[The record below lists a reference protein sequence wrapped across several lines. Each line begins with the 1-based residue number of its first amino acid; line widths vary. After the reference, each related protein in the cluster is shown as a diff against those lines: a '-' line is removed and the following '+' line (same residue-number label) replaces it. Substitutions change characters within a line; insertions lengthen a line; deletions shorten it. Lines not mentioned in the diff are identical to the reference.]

1 MLAVE
6 THKLTKRFKQ
16 LVAVNQLDLSI
27 EEGEVYGFLGPNG
40 SGKSTTIR
48 MLCGLLD
55 PSEGQGKVLGFD
67 IRKQTERIKEN
78 IGYMAQAFG
87 LYEDLTVL
95 ENLEFY
101 AGVYLVPQERRKERI
116 AQMVEMAGITGRE
129 NQLAGQLSGGWK
141 QRLALS
147 CALVHQPRMLFLDE
161 PTAGVDPVSR
171 RKFWE
176 LIYRVSEGG
185 TTIMVTTHYM
195 DEAEHCDRLGF
206 IFQGKIVATGTPEEI
221 KHSPLA
227 GQLIELECQPIM
239 EALRML
245 SARFGVQRVARFGP
259 LVHVHVDD
267 GEEVLREIY
276 NLLNQG
282 GIRIESSRVIIPTIE
297 DLFISLVEK
306 EEQLNPTP

>member
-16 LVAVNQLDLSI
+16 LLAVDQLDLAI

-48 MLCGLLD
+48 MLCGLMD

-67 IRKQTERIKEN
+67 IQKQTERIKEN

-101 AGVYLVPQERRKERI
+101 AGVYLVPRERRAKRI
-116 AQMVEMAGITGRE
+116 AEMIEMAGITGRE

-147 CALVHQPRMLFLDE
+147 CSLIHQPQMLFLDE

-206 IFQGKIVATGTPEEI
+206 IFQGKLVATGTPEEI

-227 GQLIELECQPIM
+227 GQLIELECRPIM
-239 EALRML
+239 EALRLL
-245 SARFGVQRVARFGP
+245 SNRFGVQRVARFGP
-259 LVHVHVDD
+259 RIHVHVDD
-267 GEEVLREIY
+267 GEEVLRNIQD
-276 NLLNQG
+276 LLIAS
-282 GIRIESSRVIIPTIE
+282 GITIESSRVIIPTIE

-306 EEQLNPTP
+306 EEH

>member
-6 THKLTKRFKQ
+6 THKLTKRFKN
-16 LVAVNQLDLSI
+16 LVAVDQLDLTI

-55 PSEGQGKVLGFD
+55 PSEGEGKVLGFD
-67 IRKQTERIKEN
+67 IKKQPERIKEN

-87 LYEDLTVL
+87 LYEELTVM

-101 AGVYLVPQERRKERI
+101 AGVYLVPKERRKERI
-116 AQMVEMAGITGRE
+116 AEMIAMAGITGRE

-147 CALVHQPRMLFLDE
+147 CSLIHQPQMLFLDE

-221 KHSPLA
+221 KHSPIA

-239 EALRML
+239 EALRLL
-245 SARFGVQRVARFGP
+245 SNRFGVQRVARFGP
-259 LVHVHVDD
+259 WVHVHVDG
-267 GEEVLREIY
+267 GEAIQQEIHQ
-276 NLLNQG
+276 LLNRG
-282 GIRIESSRVIIPTIE
+282 GIKIESSRVIVPTIE
-297 DLFISLVEK
+297 DLFISMVEK
-306 EEQLNPTP
+306 EEQP